1 MAELSLA
8 GSVHTA
14 AYTHLLS
21 ELVEARKR
29 AGLSQA
35 QVAHKIGKP
44 ASFVGKYELG
54 ERRLDVI
61 ELLIVLK
68 SVNADG
74 TSFISDLAAIVP
86 DQL

>member
-1 MAELSLA
+1 MA

-14 AYTHLLS
+14 AYKHLLS
-21 ELVEARKR
+21 ELIEVRSR

-35 QVAHKIGKP
+35 QLAQRIRKP

-61 ELLIVLK
+61 ELMVVLN
-68 SVNADG
+68 SLGADS
-74 TSFISDLAAIVP
+74 TDFINRLQNFVP
-86 DQL
+86 TEL